1 MSLGSALAIAMSG
14 LQANQAALSI
24 TSSNI
29 ANAQTPGYVSESID
43 QAEVVTGT
51 DGASVNVTGVNRQ
64 LNQYV
69 QAQLRTE
76 TSGGGYAD
84 QMAGVLTQLQSVYGT
99 PGAAGS
105 LETAYSNFTTA
116 LQSLSTTSGSS
127 SSQISALTAAQ
138 SLAQQLNS
146 TTQGIQTLR
155 SNAEQDIGTSVT
167 QANADLAQIAQ
178 INTQLQGL
186 SPTDPTASTL
196 MDQRDTAINGLSQL
210 MGISVSTIGNNQTS
224 IYTTNG
230 VQLVGA
236 QASTLSFNS
245 QGTLDAN
252 SQWNAN
258 PAVSSVGTITCT
270 LPNGS
275 NVDMI
280 ATGSITSGQIG
291 ADLTLRDKTLVQ
303 AQAQV
308 DQLAAS
314 ISSAASDQT
323 TAGTAAPAALAPMAG
338 FDVNTSNLQ
347 PGNTINFTYT
357 DTTTN
362 VQHNITIVSVDDPTA
377 LPLPNTGS
385 NPNNAVIGVNFSNG
399 MASVVSQLNTALAGS
414 NLTFNPSGPPSTP
427 ASILRIVDNGTG
439 SATVNSASA
448 TTTVSSLTGG
458 SAQLPLF
465 TDGNGLY
472 TGAIT
477 GAGSQMTGYAGR
489 IQVNPA
495 LVVSPSNLTV
505 YSTSPATQP
514 GDTTRSDFLTSQL
527 TSATFNYS
535 PQTGLGTAAK
545 PYNATISSYMEQ
557 FLSMQGNASTA
568 ATQLQQ
574 GQDVVVST
582 LQQKMQT
589 DSGVNIDTE
598 MSNLIS
604 IQNTYAANAHV
615 MSVVQ
620 TMMNTLMQAQ
630 V

>member
-155 SNAEQDIGTSVT
+155 SNAEQDISTSVT

>member
-29 ANAQTPGYVSESID
+29 ANAQTPGYVAEGIN
-43 QAEVVTGT
+43 QAEVITGT

-155 SNAEQDIGTSVT
+155 SNAEQDISTSVT

-314 ISSAASDQT
+314 ISSAVSDQT

-495 LVVSPSNLTV
+495 LVASPSNLTV